1 MSHPRLR
8 LLPRAAAAA
17 LGAGA
22 LTLSFLTPGVA
33 APTQPDTPNASQQ
46 SLQRLKDLKVA
57 GSLRNA
63 TGEVS
68 VYVQFTGEGTFA
80 ATQSDA
86 VKQGKKRPT
95 KDVAKVKSLRKS
107 IEAKGT
113 AAASQAD
120 AKVIYKT
127 SNALPGVALRG
138 DATAI
143 TDLAARSDV
152 AKITAIVPKHPDN
165 SGTDIDTNTLAS
177 WQKLDQT
184 GEGITIAVLDT
195 GVDYTHADFGG
206 PGTLEA
212 YKQAQASATLPSAG
226 SGLLDPKKFIGG
238 WDLVGDDYDAN
249 PNNPTYQPVPHP
261 DPNPLDCST
270 AGHGSHVAGTAA
282 GYGTTADGK
291 TFTGDYSKLTEQQ
304 VKAMRIGPGSAPEA
318 SLVGIRVFGCV
329 GSSDVVGQAL
339 DYVLDPNGDGDFS
352 DRAQVVNMS
361 LGSDFSPTDDPENDI
376 VDALSEQGIL
386 SVVASGN
393 ASDVTDVG
401 GSPGNSRSSLTV
413 ANSVGS
419 LAAADPTDVSAPSDL
434 AGAFASQLSANF
446 PWSGSVSGNVVVA
459 DGGSSTTGCD
469 AITGDVKGKWVFLHW
484 TDDPTGAELPCG
496 SAVRFNNAAAAGAAG
511 VVLDSPTD
519 YFTAGIAGNATI
531 PGVQLTK
538 TSSDKLR
545 AAAEAGT
552 LKVNVDPAKRGT
564 ITTPTGVKDSLN
576 ASSSRGVHG
585 TNGVSKP
592 DVAAPGTS
600 IGSVGVGS
608 GNGAA
613 VMSGTSMATPHTAGI
628 AALVAASGNYTPQQ
642 IKALIMNTATTD
654 VLRDGVAYGPHRVG
668 SGRVEARN
676 ALTDRVIA
684 YDKDAADVTSVVFGV
699 VEAKQG
705 TTKLTRT
712 VELKNLGTRTVN
724 YNASYL
730 AATTMPGATISLD
743 TKQVSVPAKG
753 IARVKVTLTLKGS
766 KLSKTLDP
774 TSDAEQLGLARSYLA
789 DVTGRLQFTSSTQPT
804 LRLPVTA
811 APKPVS
817 NVQAKSVKVDLRKKQ
832 ATVKLNGKGLNQGA
846 ADERYAAQLSTFT
859 LGTSSKRLPA
869 ATDKIPGARSMDLQY
884 VGASSNARSVSA
896 DAATLDIG
904 VSTWA
909 NWTTLTTTSSG
920 GPLEI
925 DALFDTN
932 GDGKVDYA
940 AYTTGADDLDLTLVT
955 LVNVATG
962 KAVDQQVLNNR
973 LGDTDMN
980 SYDTNVAVLPVS
992 LAAMGLNKSTASKL
1006 RYRVNTWSQYNRDAD
1021 GESVPVDSTG
1031 WIAFNPFAPGV
1042 DVNTGATTVA
1052 DLPGRKLQVSLS
1064 DTSQKLLLLHHHN
1077 ATGDLSGK
1085 KKAEDGGKAEVVS
1098 FR

>member
-8 LLPRAAAAA
+8 FLSRAAAAA

-22 LTLSFLTPGVA
+22 LTLSFVTPSVA
-33 APTQPDTPNASQQ
+33 APDTPDAPSSSQQ
-46 SLQRLKDLKVA
+46 MLERLKDLKVA
-57 GSLRNA
+57 GSLRGA

-86 VKQGKKRPT
+86 VKQGKQRPS
-95 KDVAKVKSLRKS
+95 KNVAKVKSLRQG
-107 IEAKGT
+107 IETKGSS
-113 AAASQAD
+113 AAAQAD
-120 AKVIYKT
+120 AKVLYKT

-138 DATAI
+138 DAQAI
-143 TDLAARSDV
+143 TDLAARPDV

-165 SGTDIDTNTLAS
+165 SGTDIDTGALAS
-177 WQKLDQT
+177 WQKLNQT

-195 GVDYTHADFGG
+195 GIDYTHAGFGG

-212 YKQAQASATLPSAG
+212 YKTAQASATLPTAA

-291 TFTGDYSKLTEQQ
+291 TFKGDYSTLTEKQ

-318 SLVGIRVFGCV
+318 SLVGIRVFGCE

-339 DYVLDPNGDGDFS
+339 DYVLDPNRDGDFS
-352 DRAQVVNMS
+352 DRAQIVNMS

-376 VDALSEQGIL
+376 VDALSAQGIL

-393 ASDVTDVG
+393 SSDVTDVG

-419 LAAADPTDVSAPSDL
+419 LAAADPTDVTAPSEL
-434 AGAFASQLSANF
+434 AGAYASQLSANF
-446 PWSGSVSGNVVVA
+446 PWAGAVSGDVVVA
-459 DGGSSTTGCD
+459 DGGSATTGCQP
-469 AITGDVKGKWVFLHW
+469 ITGNVKGKWVFLHW
-484 TDDPTGAELPCG
+484 TDDPTGQALPCG
-496 SAVRFNNAAAAGAAG
+496 SKARFDNAEKAGATG
-511 VVLDSPTD
+511 VVLDAPSD
-519 YFTAGIAGNATI
+519 YFTAGIAGNTTI

-538 TSSDKLR
+538 SSADKLH

-552 LKVNVDPAKRGT
+552 LKVTVDPSKRGT
-564 ITTPTGVKDSLN
+564 VTSPTGVKDSLN

-642 IKALIMNTATTD
+642 IKALVMNTATTD
-654 VLRDGVAYGPHRVG
+654 VLKDGVAYGPHRVG
-668 SGRVEARN
+668 SGRVEARK
-676 ALTDRVIA
+676 ALENHVIA

-699 VEAKQG
+699 IEAKPG
-705 TTKLTRT
+705 TSRFTRT
-712 VELKNLGTRTVN
+712 VELKNLGTTPVT
-724 YNASYL
+724 YNVSYL
-730 AATTMPGATISLD
+730 AATAMPGATISLD
-743 TKQVSVPAKG
+743 KKSVTVPSKG

-766 KLSKTLDP
+766 QLSKTLDP
-774 TSDAEQLGLARSYLA
+774 TSDAEQLGVARSYLA
-789 DVTGRLQFTSSTQPT
+789 DVTGRLQFTSSTEPT

-817 NVQAKSVKVDLRKKQ
+817 KIEAKSVRLDVKKLSG
-832 ATVKLNGKGLNQGA
+832 TVKLGGRGLDQGSGS
-846 ADERYAAQLSTFT
+846 ETYQGLVSTLT
-859 LGTSSKRLPA
+859 LGTTSTRQPA
-869 ATDKIPGARSMDLQY
+869 ALDKVPGARAMDLQY
-884 VGASSNARSVSA
+884 VGANSTAPSVG
-896 DAATLDIG
+896 AANGRLDIG
-904 VSTWA
+904 ISTWG
-909 NWTTLTTTSSG
+909 NWTTLTKTSSG

-925 DALFDTN
+925 DVLFDTD
-932 GDGKVDYA
+932 GDGKADFA
-940 AYTTGADDLDLTLVT
+940 SYTTGSDDLDLTLVNT
-955 LVNVATG
+955 VDLKTG
-962 KAVDQQVLNNR
+962 KRVDQQPLNG
-973 LGDTDMN
+973 LFGDVDSN
-980 SYDTNVAVLPVS
+980 AFDTNVAVLPVLLS
-992 LAAMGLNKSTASKL
+992 SIGVSQSNASKL
-1006 RYRVNTWSQYNRDAD
+1006 RYQVSTWSSYNNVD
-1021 GESVPVDSTG
+1021 GENVAVDETG
-1031 WIAFNPFAPGV
+1031 WIGFNPFAPGAKV
-1042 DVNTGATTVA
+1042 ASPATTLA
-1052 DLPGRKLQVSLS
+1052 DLPGQTLSVKLTDSK
-1064 DTSQKLLLLHHHN
+1064 QKLLLLHHHN
-1077 ATGDLSGK
+1077 AAGDLSGK
-1085 KKAEDGGKAEVVS
+1085 KKSEDGGKAEVVS

>member
-8 LLPRAAAAA
+8 FLSRAAAAA

-22 LTLSFLTPGVA
+22 LTLSIVTPGVA
-33 APTQPDTPNASQQ
+33 APTTPDAPSVSQQ
-46 SLQRLKDLKVA
+46 SLAKLKDLKVA

-63 TGEVS
+63 TGDVS
-68 VYVQFTGEGTFA
+68 VYVQFTGKGTFD

-86 VKQGKKRPT
+86 VKQGKQRPT
-95 KDVAKVKSLRKS
+95 KDVSKVKSLRKS
-107 IEAKGT
+107 IEAKGS
-113 AAASQAD
+113 AAATQAD
-120 AKVIYKT
+120 AKVLYKT

-138 DATAI
+138 DAEAI
-143 TDLAARSDV
+143 TDLAGRPDV

-165 SGTDIDTNTLAS
+165 SGTDIDTGTLAS

-195 GVDYTHADFGG
+195 GIDYTHAGFGG

-212 YKQAQASATLPSAG
+212 YKTAQASATLPTAD
-226 SGLLDPKKFIGG
+226 SGLIDPKKFKGG

-291 TFTGDYSKLTEQQ
+291 TFTGDYSTLTEQQ

-318 SLVGIRVFGCV
+318 SLVGIRVFGCE

-339 DYVLDPNGDGDFS
+339 DYVLDPNQDGDFS
-352 DRAQVVNMS
+352 DRAQIVNMS
-361 LGSDFSPTDDPENDI
+361 LGSDLSPTDDPENDI
-376 VDALSEQGIL
+376 VDALAEQGIL

-419 LAAADPTDVSAPSDL
+419 LAAADPTDVSAPAEL
-434 AGAFASQLSANF
+434 AGAYASQLSANF
-446 PWSGSVSGNVVVA
+446 PWAGAVSGDVVVA
-459 DGGSSTTGCD
+459 DGGSATTGCQP
-469 AITGDVKGKWVFLHW
+469 ITGNVKGKWVFLHW
-484 TDDPTGAELPCG
+484 TDDPTGAALPCG
-496 SAVRFNNAAAAGAAG
+496 SGVRFNNAQAAGAAG

-519 YFTAGIAGNATI
+519 YFTAGIAGNTGI

-538 TSSDKLR
+538 SSSDKLR

-552 LKVNVDPAKRGT
+552 LKVTVDPSKRGT
-564 ITTPTGVKDSLN
+564 VTSPTGVKDSLN

-608 GNGAA
+608 GDSAA

-642 IKALIMNTATTD
+642 IKALVMNTATAD
-654 VLRDGVAYGPHRVG
+654 VVRDGVAYGPHRVG
-668 SGRVEARN
+668 SGRVQADK
-676 ALTDRVIA
+676 ALQDKVIA

-699 VEAKQG
+699 IEAKPG
-705 TTKLTRT
+705 TAQFTRT
-712 VELKNLGTRTVN
+712 VELKNLGNRAVS
-724 YNASYL
+724 YNVAYL
-730 AATTMPGATISLD
+730 ASTSAPGASISVD
-743 TKQVSVPAKG
+743 KKQVNVPAKG
-753 IARVKVTLTLKGS
+753 IARLKVTLTLKGS
-766 KLSKTLDP
+766 QLTKTLDP
-774 TSDAEQLGLARSYLA
+774 TSDAEQLGLARTYLS
-789 DVTGRLQFTSSTQPT
+789 DVTGRLQFTSSTEPT

-817 NVQAKSVKVDLRKKQ
+817 KLGAKSVKVNVKKKQ
-832 ATVKLNGKGLNQGA
+832 ATVKLNGRGLDQGSRS
-846 ADERYAAQLSTFT
+846 ERYTAQLSTLT
-859 LGTSSKRLPA
+859 LGASSKRLPA
-869 ATDKIPGARSMDLQY
+869 TTDKIPGARSMDLQY
-884 VGASSNARSVSA
+884 VGANSNAATAAA
-896 DAATLDIG
+896 DEATLEVG
-904 VSTWA
+904 VSTWG
-909 NWTTLTTTSSG
+909 NWTTLTHSNSG

-925 DALFDTN
+925 DVLFDTN
-932 GDGKVDYA
+932 GDGKADFVS
-940 AYTTGADDLDLTLVT
+940 YTTGTDDLDLTLVT
-955 LVNVATG
+955 TVNLATG
-962 KAVDQQVLNNR
+962 KSVDQQPLNGQ
-973 LGDTDMN
+973 LGDVDMN
-980 SYDTNVAVLPVS
+980 SYDTNVATLPVS
-992 LAAMGLNKSTASKL
+992 LSALGLTQATASKL
-1006 RYRVNTWSQYNRDAD
+1006 RYQVSTWSQYNNDAD
-1021 GESVPVDSTG
+1021 GKNVPVDQTA
-1031 WIAFNPFAPGV
+1031 WIGFNPFAPGAKV
-1042 DVNTGATTVA
+1042 DSAGTTLV
-1052 DLPGRKLQVSLS
+1052 DLPGRKLEVSLTS
-1064 DTSQKLLLLHHHN
+1064 TSQKLLLLHHHN

-1085 KKAEDGGKAEVVS
+1085 KKSEDGGKAEVVS